1 MHCTKCGAELAPE
14 TKFCVTCGTPVAQM
28 TEAAPVAPVVTE
40 TPVQQEAAPVATA
53 APEKEGVKIDVNEV
67 KDQLVATVKP
77 LWDKVKPFLQNKKV
91 LFGIGAVVLLLIV
104 ASVISAIF
112 SGGNGFIQREQSI
125 KLEYA
130 EETISIIVDGKLQKT
145 TIDDVEAS
153 EYGGGNYSTTT
164 SLNGKVVA
172 VNAYSEDENTL
183 YVINGKKLLEVDEDV
198 TSYQLSI
205 SGKAVAYLTRNE
217 DEEGPITYTLSLYT
231 ISNKKTVTISDEVA
245 SRTFAISPDGKS
257 VAYFESK
264 ENDEDEIEYIL
275 MYSNGKDS
283 TKITSAECEL
293 LGMGNG
299 GKYIYAACEND
310 EGEASLYSYDKKGER
325 TKLGK
330 ISGSTVCYN
339 ADHSQVMFSNE
350 GKTYISTKGKEAVKA
365 HSNAISMLTPSNA
378 SYVYDRSGITYPV
391 SNLYDHVYAVSDESG
406 ASVWLIKKNSD
417 KNVKL
422 VSKVTDGQLDDSA
435 EYLYYEYDNEELRM
449 IKISDGEKASDRYIT
464 LAEDIDSF
472 WVTSDRKYVYYT
484 SDDCLYSVNGK
495 KGGKP
500 TTVCNDEIEDAAMNG
515 KDVFYYILDGDLY
528 ATKNGKKGSKVLGD
542 ITSLSSTLTGIVYAE
557 NEDTLYVSTGS
568 KKPKK
573 LMDKE

>member
-217 DEEGPITYTLSLYT
+217 DEEGPTTYTLSLYT

-299 GKYIYAACEND
+299 GKYIYASCEND